1 MCLYIY
7 HFTSLLYYHSTTRYN
22 FEHLKVTRKI
32 SPLEELVGGDLPP
45 SSSQRLTG
53 MQLCVVKHK
62 KEVTMYMKHSY
73 V

>member
-1 MCLYIY
+1 M
-7 HFTSLLYYHSTTRYN
+7 HT
-22 FEHLKVTRKI
+22 I
-32 SPLEELVGGDLPP
+32 SPLEELVGGYIPP

-62 KEVTMYMKHSY
+62 KRGYNVYEAQLCVVKYEKEVTRYMKYSC